1 MATIQ
6 QVKQQISR
14 QEQQFQQARQQL
26 AQAKTRVPVTQAQ
39 LLQQRGIAS
48 RQKIRETQQA
58 RTKEI
63 QQARQQLTKQEQQFK
78 KQVEP
83 IKQQISSYEGA
94 VAAQQAEAAEWKEA
108 IRLSGK
114 SGTPEQRLHI
124 PRSIRK
130 KMEDILGRATPPGT
144 KTVPY
149 DSVVL
154 EKYQKEI
161 EAQKIDLDLSQV
173 QVPVVSDIPD
183 VFKPQDLPFDI
194 KQQYQI
200 GIDTQGKPVYSSKQP
215 EVVYTPGDWGYSG
228 QTGEY
233 DIKETQRALK
243 KLEVPKV
250 SIKEKIIST
259 LTSFPKIDVIKP
271 ETVIK
276 LMATVPSPQER
287 ISEQIVSKGVDL
299 TKIEKIPYKVTPF
312 GPTVDIASP
321 VRDVAKFETIIKEQK
336 ETKETQKEIQEQVL
350 SDIDTAETYE
360 EQLKALQELKEMGGD
375 YEIVG
380 EEIKIKESPIIET
393 SGTLMTLGKGV
404 TKDFVGGTKSFSEL
418 VTGTIEKQVEKLP
431 YETRDVIAHPFKTD
445 KSKYVSIEDVGE
457 YEEGVELPIPPI
469 GFKGTTLDY
478 GYEEVTPTA
487 IQPQLSFFESV
498 SEKVKIIQVFL
509 DIN

>member
-83 IKQQISSYEGA
+83 IKQQISSYESA

-194 KQQYQI
+194 NNN
-200 GIDTQGKPVYSSKQP
+200 
-215 EVVYTPGDWGYSG
+215 
-228 QTGEY
+228 
-233 DIKETQRALK
+233 
-243 KLEVPKV
+243 
-250 SIKEKIIST
+250 
-259 LTSFPKIDVIKP
+259 
-271 ETVIK
+271 IK
-276 LMATVPSPQER
+276 LVL
-287 ISEQIVSKGVDL
+287 IL
-299 TKIEKIPYKVTPF
+299 KVNQF
-312 GPTVDIASP
+312 ILLNN
-321 VRDVAKFETIIKEQK
+321 QK
-336 ETKETQKEIQEQVL
+336 
-350 SDIDTAETYE
+350 
-360 EQLKALQELKEMGGD
+360 
-375 YEIVG
+375 
-380 EEIKIKESPIIET
+380 
-393 SGTLMTLGKGV
+393 
-404 TKDFVGGTKSFSEL
+404 
-418 VTGTIEKQVEKLP
+418 
-431 YETRDVIAHPFKTD
+431 
-445 KSKYVSIEDVGE
+445 
-457 YEEGVELPIPPI
+457 
-469 GFKGTTLDY
+469 
-478 GYEEVTPTA
+478 
-487 IQPQLSFFESV
+487 
-498 SEKVKIIQVFL
+498 
-509 DIN
+509 